1 MTSSIGNWMAEQQKD
16 LNFQPKIED
25 FITGEIIR
33 NCWNFSILL
42 PNWRSVCRLGSSD
55 QSLVTL

>member
-1 MTSSIGNWMAEQQKD
+1 MAEQQKD